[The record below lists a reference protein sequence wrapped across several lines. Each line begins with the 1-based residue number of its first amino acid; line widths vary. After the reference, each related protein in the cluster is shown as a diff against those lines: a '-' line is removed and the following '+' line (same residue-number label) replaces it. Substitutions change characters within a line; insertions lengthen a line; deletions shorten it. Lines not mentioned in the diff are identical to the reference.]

1 MSCLLRKTRSALAPA
16 SLRSSNSFGTNLI
29 RWVLHPRS
37 SSSTSGPLITPSPR
51 RAIDSHQRSPKQ
63 PLQQRDGALPDS
75 SNRAVI
81 ITGLEHDVTVT
92 EVLQSIARTAPVGAV
107 SAAFLLPLQSP
118 FWKGPKRY
126 HQDPKSSTL
135 GGAVK
140 VSFCQRGA
148 ALELVRLSRDKIFR
162 VRGRAPYVTEDRKAI
177 LRKAFQ
183 PPPLN
188 QGLQTRVL
196 VLEGPTDIRGF
207 DTPSIRKLLSADAEA
222 MANAGY
228 YGILSEPVITTN
240 TEEGRRRIE
249 WPFFSYSAQA
259 LPFKRVIKN
268 HFGDQLKVT
277 HGRDP
282 CCPEHMWREARK
294 VHQKNDREREKDA
307 RKIAKTLTTAHQK
320 SPASS
325 PVSRKD
331 VHESSQKL
339 LKEKPRDHK
348 NETMASEIVAR
359 EKSPATAPPTLASD
373 TVAEHFPE
381 PTAEPDGEYI
391 GGNRE
396 SSGERLVIEVPVVR
410 YITEFVKERGQ
421 DGPAVSLEEGSASF
435 QKLFVEASR
444 DLEKTAAAR
453 ENAAEQTTLES
464 TANLSTAN
472 LDKKHIDEVKGAS
485 SERLEVESLVETRQ
499 SLSGQGSV

>member
-1 MSCLLRKTRSALAPA
+1 MSYLLRNTRRALAPA
-16 SLRSSNSFGTNLI
+16 SLRSNPFRTNLT
-29 RWVLHPRS
+29 RWVLQPRS
-37 SSSTSGPLITPSPR
+37 SSTSRPLIAPLPR
-51 RAIDSHQRSPKQ
+51 RAIDSQQ
-63 PLQQRDGALPDS
+63 PPPNPPRQQRDGAIPTS

-118 FWKGPKRY
+118 FRKGPKRY
-126 HQDPKSSTL
+126 HQDPESNML

-148 ALELVRLSRDKIFR
+148 ALELVRLSREKIFR
-162 VRGRAPYVTEDRKAI
+162 VRDRAPYVTEDRQAI
-177 LRKAFQ
+177 RRKAFQ

-196 VLEGPTDIRGF
+196 VLEGPTYIRGF
-207 DTPSIRKLLSADAEA
+207 DTASIRKLLSADAKA
-222 MANAGY
+222 MENAGY

-240 TEEGRRRIE
+240 TKEGWRRIE

-268 HFGDQLKVT
+268 HFDDRLKVT

-282 CCPEHMWREARK
+282 CCPEHMWEEARR
-294 VHQKNDREREKDA
+294 VHQKNDRERKKDV
-307 RKIAKTLTTAHQK
+307 RKIAKLLETAHWK
-320 SPASS
+320 SLVSS
-325 PVSRKD
+325 PVPREE

-339 LKEKPRDHK
+339 LEEKPRDKK

-359 EKSPATAPPTLASD
+359 GNHPATVPPALSSEA
-373 TVAEHFPE
+373 VAEQFPE
-381 PTAEPDGEYI
+381 PTAEPDKEYI
-391 GGNRE
+391 DGDRE
-396 SSGERLVIEVPVVR
+396 PSGERLDIEVPVVR
-410 YITEFVKERGQ
+410 CITKFVEEMGQ
-421 DGPAVSLEEGSASF
+421 NSPAISLEEASASL

-444 DLEKTAAAR
+444 DLGKAAAAR
-453 ENAAEQTTLES
+453 ENTTEQTPPEP
-464 TANLSTAN
+464 TANS
-472 LDKKHIDEVKGAS
+472 DEKHIDEVKGAS
-485 SERLEVESLVETRQ
+485 SERLEVEPRVEAGQ
-499 SLSGQGSV
+499 SLSGQ